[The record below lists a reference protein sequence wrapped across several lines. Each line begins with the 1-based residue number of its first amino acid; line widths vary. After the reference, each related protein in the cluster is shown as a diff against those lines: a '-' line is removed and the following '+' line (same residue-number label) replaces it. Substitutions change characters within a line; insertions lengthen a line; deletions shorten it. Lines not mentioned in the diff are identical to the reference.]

1 MITWF
6 DKLDNKKP
14 TEVGLLIEGLL
25 VAGTATAFTEAHGVV
40 SPVAFATATA
50 VANGWVDRAFA
61 LFNLL
66 YFATILRERGQCCCQ
81 LILVHFRKPLVCFD
95 GFIIVRKPI
104 KVNVFFENKKSPV
117 KGIL

>member
-25 VAGTATAFTEAHGVV
+25 VAGTATTFTEAHGVV
-40 SPVAFATATA
+40 SPVAFATTTA
-50 VANGWVDRAFA
+50 IANGWVDRAFA

-66 YFATILRERGQCCCQ
+66 DFATILRESGQCCCQ
-81 LILVHFRKPLVCFD
+81 LVFVHFANPLFVLM
-95 GFIIVRKPI
+95 G
-104 KVNVFFENKKSPV
+104 
-117 KGIL
+117 LL